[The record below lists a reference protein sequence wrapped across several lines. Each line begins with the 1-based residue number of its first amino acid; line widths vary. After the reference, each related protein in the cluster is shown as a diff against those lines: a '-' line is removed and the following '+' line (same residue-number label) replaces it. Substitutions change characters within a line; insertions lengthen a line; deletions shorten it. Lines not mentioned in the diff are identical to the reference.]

1 MERGARRRQLGA
13 QLEEREETKEVG
25 WNACS
30 IGTVEVFHF
39 SFPLE
44 QLCIIGGSSWPVAT
58 STCCTT
64 NRRIARRRETT
75 APFKR
80 PFPREG
86 GGGSLWKKERCR
98 AVLGSDFRRFVPL
111 EKPDVERCQR
121 VRLSY
126 THSTLPPPPT
136 TFSRYWISM
145 DSEGMGVVIE
155 EGDQPMKIRYVW
167 SRRGTMT
174 LKTWTWKS

>member
-98 AVLGSDFRRFVPL
+98 AGFRVGFSTVRPAR
-111 EKPDVERCQR
+111 ETRCGTVSGGQAI
-121 VRLSY
+121 VHAFY
-126 THSTLPPPPT
+126 PPPSPHDIL
-136 TFSRYWISM
+136 SVLDI
-145 DSEGMGVVIE
+145 DG
-155 EGDQPMKIRYVW
+155 
-167 SRRGTMT
+167 
-174 LKTWTWKS
+174 